1 MQNKSD
7 HLMSVQSALLEYF
20 TELAY
25 FCWLTETSKMEENK
39 QVFLI
44 ASFVERLKFVSKAIN
59 ISINEDSIVNK
70 VVRVL

>member
-1 MQNKSD
+1 
-7 HLMSVQSALLEYF
+7 MSIQRALLEYF
-20 TELAY
+20 TELGY

-44 ASFVERLKFVSKAIN
+44 TSFVERLKFVAKAIN
-59 ISINEDSIVNK
+59 ILLNEDSIVNK